1 MIPVEAAAAAS
12 LMEYLPTAAPRQ
24 GADKYHGAIASGYD
38 AKREQSPKWFIEQN
52 HIEDMLSD
60 LPAGSWVLDVPC
72 GTGRFFKF
80 YHDNN
85 LRFRGVD
92 KSLDMLKQ
100 AAGKVVNP
108 QGVILHQGDVRALDF
123 LDDKSVDAA
132 VMCRLT
138 RWLSPDDCQQ
148 ALRELQRVSRRKIIS
163 TWRVANHPHARSYE
177 LIKGALDGWEIHRD
191 EQGADPDYRIIE
203 LRPCS

>member
-1 MIPVEAAAAAS
+1 
-12 LMEYLPTAAPRQ
+12 
-24 GADKYHGAIASGYD
+24 
-38 AKREQSPKWFIEQN
+38 
-52 HIEDMLSD
+52 MLDD
-60 LPAGSWVLDVPC
+60 LPSGSWVLDCPT
-72 GTGRFFKF
+72 GTGRFLRA
-80 YHDNN
+80 YHD
-85 LRFRGVD
+85 RGLLYHAVD
-92 KSLDMLKQ
+92 ISEDMLKQ
-100 AAGKVVNP
+100 AALKVVDPNKARFH
-108 QGVILHQGDVRALDF
+108 IGDVRALDF
-123 LDDKSVDAA
+123 LEDKSVDAA